1 MFIYKAH
8 FYQPM
13 TMKIYARLSDGIWK
27 KNMEEVFENLKKLL
41 VDLNAHM
48 VPDLQTASFKFRM
61 T

>member
-1 MFIYKAH
+1 
-8 FYQPM
+8 M

-27 KNMEEVFENLKKLL
+27 KNMEEVFENLKKLP
-41 VDLNAHM
+41 VDLDAHM